1 MKKVYTAHEIYSQ
14 KIIYWIRG
22 YHTTIKYIHQFQHI
36 LKPITT
42 GSKSGK
48 RYYVTEENLKE
59 FVRMFENN
67 ELA

>member
-1 MKKVYTAHEIYSQ
+1 MKKLYSARQIHE
-14 KIIYWIRG
+14 KGIIYWVGSYKTLLR
-22 YHTTIKYIHQFQHI
+22 YLRDYEHL
-36 LKPITT
+36 LKPIRT